1 MSTLIYCLSDKIANV
16 FRAQL
21 ADTPISFSATDT
33 EDLVSAVLSN
43 NADFLLIQIQ
53 SDPAGYREKLMQ
65 LYMAGAKVHISLYFT
80 SAKRISL
87 HQALTR
93 FQQTRISVMR
103 RT

>member
-53 SDPAGYREKLMQ
+53 RKIDAAVHGGGKGAYHYISHRQSVSACIKL
-65 LYMAGAKVHISLYFT
+65 
-80 SAKRISL
+80 
-87 HQALTR
+87 
-93 FQQTRISVMR
+93 
-103 RT
+103 